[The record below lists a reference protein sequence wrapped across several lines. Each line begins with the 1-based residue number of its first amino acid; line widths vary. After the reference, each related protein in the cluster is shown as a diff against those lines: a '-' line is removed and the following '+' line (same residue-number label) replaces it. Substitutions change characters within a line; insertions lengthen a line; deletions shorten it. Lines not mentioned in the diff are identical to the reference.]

1 MLVLGVVIL
10 QVVMATVMLVVVM
23 LMTVV
28 VKVVMIRRGHGGGDV
43 VDGDGDDVCSS
54 DHGDYSA
61 DDDSGR
67 DGW

>member
-1 MLVLGVVIL
+1 
-10 QVVMATVMLVVVM
+10 M